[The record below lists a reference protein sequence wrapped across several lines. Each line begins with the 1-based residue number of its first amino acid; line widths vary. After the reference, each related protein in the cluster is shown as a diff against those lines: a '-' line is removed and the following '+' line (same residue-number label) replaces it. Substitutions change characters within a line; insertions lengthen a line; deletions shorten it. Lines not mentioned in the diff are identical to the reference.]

1 MLDGMISMMILKWLG
16 NEYAVEIL
24 KWFGNE
30 FLFKNSCSLPL
41 SLSFV
46 LLMENS
52 VKGICSIVHNIL
64 LMVETG
70 ENKK

>member
-1 MLDGMISMMILKWLG
+1 MISMMILKWLG
-16 NEYAVEIL
+16 NKYAIEIL
-24 KWFGNE
+24 KWFGYE
-30 FLFKNSCSLPL
+30 YCTAYFMLSTSLL
-41 SLSFV
+41 FV

-64 LMVETG
+64 LMVENG

>member
-1 MLDGMISMMILKWLG
+1 LG
-16 NEYAVEIL
+16 NKYAIEIL

-30 FLFKNSCSLPL
+30 YCTAYFMLSA

-64 LMVETG
+64 LECVWYCG
-70 ENKK
+70 SCCGCGLKKVVL

>member
-1 MLDGMISMMILKWLG
+1 MLS
-16 NEYAVEIL
+16 A
-24 KWFGNE
+24 
-30 FLFKNSCSLPL
+30 

-64 LMVETG
+64 LMVENG